1 MRVLKRLGGFRR
13 VWERL
18 GEFGRDW
25 ESLEELRRNL
35 DSLREFAREFIV
47 AVLIKKCL
55 YDTRNNFFRTVN

>member
-47 AVLIKKCL
+47 VVLIKSVYMIQGIISL
-55 YDTRNNFFRTVN
+55 EL